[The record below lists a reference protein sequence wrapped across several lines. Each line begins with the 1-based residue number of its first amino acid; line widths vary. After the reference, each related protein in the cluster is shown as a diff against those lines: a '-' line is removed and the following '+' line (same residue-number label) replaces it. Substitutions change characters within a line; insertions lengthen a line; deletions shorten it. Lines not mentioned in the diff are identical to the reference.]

1 MVHFA
6 FRNKYSGIITSILL
20 FNICSLSFA
29 QTNNKID
36 LKQAID
42 SAIKNYPELNAKQFE
57 TESANAAVR
66 DAKNQS
72 LPSLKLGDEVD
83 LGTANGLGGSYFS
96 MGIIPSTSGGI
107 TAENNSSTFLGN
119 IGVAYME
126 DELYNFGLNRARIA
140 STKYFAN
147 ISKADYGATSYSV
160 QFQIAQLFFD
170 MLKYRL
176 LTNIQQKN
184 IERYNVLCNYIK
196 AYTGSGIKAG
206 VDSSVANAEV
216 SKAKIQYIQ
225 TLEIYNKLKAE
236 FIYYTGI
243 KNNNFEIDTGAYH
256 LPDVLMNQL
265 QLTVSADSVSSSNPI
280 LVYYNSQWEYAM
292 SQEKLI
298 KKSYLPKLYL
308 VGSFWMRG
316 SSISPIDGY
325 EDLST
330 GLNYSRYN
338 YMGGLALTY
347 NIFDMVHR
355 RDKVATQYFHAE
367 AIHEEV
373 NQQKLLLNNQLQQ
386 ADIAI
391 QAVLDREREIPI
403 QLRAAQNAFSQKSAQ
418 YNAGIANIAEL
429 TDASYLLYRAETDAV
444 EIQSDLLNTLLQK
457 AVANNTLN
465 TFLSNF

>member
-1 MVHFA
+1 MYFIKC
-6 FRNKYSGIITSILL
+6 RQTIITSLLILSGY
-20 FNICSLSFA
+20 SLSFA
-29 QTNNKID
+29 QTGNKIG

-42 SAIKNYPELNAKQFE
+42 SAIKNYPELNAKQLE
-57 TESANAAVR
+57 IKSADAVVR
-66 DAKNQS
+66 DAKDQR
-72 LPSLKLGDEVD
+72 LPSLTVSDQVD
-83 LGTANGLGGSYFS
+83 IGTANSLSGSYFP

-107 TAENNSSTFLGN
+107 SVENNSNTFSGN

-126 DELYNFGLNRARIA
+126 HELYNFGLNHARIA
-140 STKYFAN
+140 SAESFAN
-147 ISKADYGATSYSV
+147 TSKADYDATSYSL
-160 QFQIAQLFFD
+160 QFQISQLFFD
-170 MLKYRL
+170 LLKYRL
-176 LTNIQQKN
+176 LTSVQQKN
-184 IERYNVLCNYIK
+184 IERYNVLYNYIK

-206 VDSSVANAEV
+206 VDSSIANAEV

-225 TLEIYNKLKAE
+225 TLEVYNKLRSE

-243 KNNNFEIDTGAYH
+243 KNKDFEIDTGMYH
-256 LPDVLMNQL
+256 LPDAIVNQL
-265 QLTVSADSVSSSNPI
+265 QLKVSADSVSTSNPI
-280 LVYYNSQWEYAM
+280 LAYYNSQWEYAL
-292 SQEKLI
+292 SQENLV

-308 VGSFWMRG
+308 LGSAWTRG
-316 SSISPIDGY
+316 SSISPTDGY
-325 EDLST
+325 GDLAN

-355 RDKVATQYFHAE
+355 KDKVATQYFHAE

-373 NQQKLLLNNQLQQ
+373 NQQKLLLENQLKQ

-391 QAVLDREREIPI
+391 QAALDREREIPV
-403 QLRAAQNAFSQKSAQ
+403 QLKAAQNAFAQKSAQ

-444 EIQSDLLNTLLQK
+444 ETQSDLLNTLLQK

-465 TFLSNF
+465 AFLSNF

>member
-6 FRNKYSGIITSILL
+6 FRNKHLIIVIVLL
-20 FNICSLSFA
+20 VTICSLSFA
-29 QTNNKID
+29 QINNKIG

-42 SAIKNYPELNAKQFE
+42 SAIKNYPLLNAKQFE
-57 TESANAAVR
+57 IESANAAVR
-66 DAKNQS
+66 DAKDQR
-72 LPSLKLGDEVD
+72 LPSLNASDQVD
-83 LGTANGLGGSYFS
+83 LGTANGLGGSYFP

-107 TAENNSSTFLGN
+107 SAENNSNTFSGN

-140 STKYFAN
+140 SAKSFVN
-147 ISKADYGATSYSV
+147 ISKADYDATSYSL

-170 MLKYRL
+170 MLKYKL

-184 IERYNVLCNYIK
+184 IERYNTLYNYIK

-206 VDSSVANAEV
+206 VDSSVAHAEV
-216 SKAKIQYIQ
+216 SKAKIEYIQ
-225 TLEIYNKLKAE
+225 TLEMYNKLKSE

-243 KNNNFEIDTGAYH
+243 TNKNFEIDTGAYH
-256 LPDVLMNQL
+256 LPDALMNQL
-265 QLTVSADSVSSSNPI
+265 QLKVSADSISSSNPI
-280 LVYYNSQWEYAM
+280 LVYYNSRWEYAL

-298 KKSYLPKLYL
+298 KKSYLPKLFL
-308 VGSFWMRG
+308 VGSYWMRG
-316 SSISPIDGY
+316 SSISPTDGY
-325 EDLST
+325 RDLST

-347 NIFDMVHR
+347 NFIDMVHR
-355 RDKVATQYFHAE
+355 RDKVATQNFHAE

-373 NQQKLLLNNQLQQ
+373 NQQKLVLENQLQQ
-386 ADIAI
+386 ADISI
-391 QAVLDREREIPI
+391 QAVLDRRREIPI
-403 QLRAAQNAFSQKSAQ
+403 QLQAAQNAFSQKSAQ

-444 EIQSDLLNTLLQK
+444 EVQSDLLNTLLQK

>member
-1 MVHFA
+1 MYFKKC
-6 FRNKYSGIITSILL
+6 RLGTLTGILL
-20 FNICSLSFA
+20 FNMYTLSFA
-29 QTNNKID
+29 QTGNKIG

-57 TESANAAVR
+57 IKSANAAVL
-66 DAKNQS
+66 DAKDQR
-72 LPSLKLGDEVD
+72 LPSLTLSDQVD
-83 LGTANGLGGSYFS
+83 IGTANSLDGSYFP

-107 TAENNSSTFLGN
+107 TAENNSSLFSGN
-119 IGVAYME
+119 IGVAYLE
-126 DELYNFGLNRARIA
+126 HELYNFGLNQASIA
-140 STKYFAN
+140 SAKSFAN
-147 ISKADYGATSYSV
+147 ISKADYDATSYSL
-160 QFQIAQLFFD
+160 QYQISQVFFD
-170 MLKYRL
+170 LLKYRL
-176 LTNIQQKN
+176 LANVQQKN
-184 IERYNVLCNYIK
+184 IERYNVLFNYIK

-256 LPDVLMNQL
+256 LPDVLRNQL
-265 QLTVSADSVSSSNPI
+265 QSAVSADSVSSSNPI
-280 LVYYNSQWEYAM
+280 LVYYNSQWEYAL
-292 SQEKLI
+292 SQEKLT

-308 VGSFWMRG
+308 VGSAWMRG
-316 SSISPIDGY
+316 SSISPTAGY
-325 EDLST
+325 QDYST

-338 YMGGLALTY
+338 YMAGLAFTY
-347 NIFDMVHR
+347 NIIDIVHR
-355 RDKVATQYFHAE
+355 KDKVAAQYFHAE
-367 AIHEEV
+367 AVHEEV

-391 QAVLDREREIPI
+391 QAVLNRAREIPI

-457 AVANNTLN
+457 AIANNTLN

>member
-1 MVHFA
+1 MFFTKH
-6 FRNKYSGIITSILL
+6 RSGILASALVLSI
-20 FNICSLSFA
+20 CTGSFA
-29 QTNNKID
+29 QTKVG

-42 SAIKNYPELNAKQFE
+42 SAINNYPELRAKQLE
-57 TESANAAVR
+57 TKSADAAVR
-66 DAKNQS
+66 DAKDER
-72 LPSLKLGDEVD
+72 LPSLTVSDQVD
-83 LGTANGLGGSYFS
+83 IGTANSLTGSYFP

-107 TAENNSSTFLGN
+107 SAENNSTPFSGN
-119 IGVAYME
+119 IGVAYLQ
-126 DELYNFGLNRARIA
+126 DELYNFGLNHARIA
-140 STKYFAN
+140 SAQSFAN
-147 ISKADYGATSYSV
+147 ITKADYNATAYSL
-160 QFQIAQLFFD
+160 QYQIAQLFFD

-176 LTNIQQKN
+176 LTSIQQKN
-184 IERYNVLCNYIK
+184 IERYNVLYNYIK

-225 TLEIYNKLKAE
+225 TQEIYSKLKSE

-243 KNNNFEIDTGAYH
+243 KNKDFEIDTTVYH
-256 LPDVLMNQL
+256 LPNALLDQL
-265 QLTVSADSVSSSNPI
+265 QLNVSADSVSVSNPI
-280 LVYYNSQWEYAM
+280 LLFYNSQWQYAM

-308 VGSFWMRG
+308 VGSGWVRG
-316 SSISPIDGY
+316 SSISPTDGY
-325 EDLST
+325 QDLST
-330 GLNYSRYN
+330 GIDYSRYN

-347 NIFDMVHR
+347 DLFDIVHR

-367 AIHEEV
+367 AINEEL
-373 NQQKLLLNNQLQQ
+373 NQQKLVLQNQLQQ

-391 QAVLDREREIPI
+391 QSVLDREREIPI
-403 QLRAAQNAFSQKSAQ
+403 QLKAAREAFSQKSAQ

-429 TDASYLLYRAETDAV
+429 TDASYLLYRAETNAV

-457 AVANNTLN
+457 AAANNTLN

>member
-1 MVHFA
+1 MYFIKCYT
-6 FRNKYSGIITSILL
+6 RIITSILL
-20 FNICSLSFA
+20 CGICSLSFA
-29 QTNNKID
+29 QTGNKIG

-42 SAIKNYPELNAKQFE
+42 SAIKNYPELNAKQHE
-57 TESANAAVR
+57 IESADAAVR
-66 DAKNQS
+66 DAKDQR
-72 LPSLKLGDEVD
+72 LPSLNASDQVD
-83 LGTANGLGGSYFS
+83 LGTANGLGGSYFP

-107 TAENNSSTFLGN
+107 SPENNSNMFSGN

-126 DELYNFGLNRARIA
+126 DELYNFGLNQARIA
-140 STKYFAN
+140 SAKSFAN
-147 ISKADYGATSYSV
+147 ISKADYAATSYSL

-170 MLKYRL
+170 ILKYKL

-184 IERYNVLCNYIK
+184 IERYNTLYNFIK

-206 VDSSVANAEV
+206 VDSSVANAEI
-216 SKAKIQYIQ
+216 SKAKIKYIQ
-225 TLEIYNKLKAE
+225 TLEIYDKLKSD

-243 KNNNFEIDTGAYH
+243 KNKNFEIDTAAYH
-256 LPDVLMNQL
+256 LPDTLMNQL
-265 QLTVSADSVSSSNPI
+265 QLKVSADSVSSSNPI
-280 LVYYNSQWEYAM
+280 LFYYNSQWEYSL

-298 KKSYLPKLYL
+298 KKSFLPKLYL
-308 VGSFWMRG
+308 VGSVWMRG
-316 SSISPIDGY
+316 SSISPTDGY
-325 EDLST
+325 GDFST

-355 RDKVATQYFHAE
+355 KDKVATQYFHTE
-367 AIHEEV
+367 AVYEEV
-373 NQQKLLLNNQLQQ
+373 NQQKLLLENQLQQ

-391 QAVLDREREIPI
+391 QAVLGREREIPI
-403 QLRAAQNAFSQKSAQ
+403 QLQAAQNAFSQKLAQ
-418 YNAGIANIAEL
+418 YNTGIANIAEL
-429 TDASYLLYRAETDAV
+429 TDASYLLYTAETDAV

>member
-1 MVHFA
+1 MYLKKCHP
-6 FRNKYSGIITSILL
+6 GIITGILL
-20 FNICSLSFA
+20 FTICTLSFA
-29 QTNNKID
+29 QTGNKIG

-57 TESANAAVR
+57 IKSANAAIR
-66 DAKNQS
+66 DAKDQR

-107 TAENNSSTFLGN
+107 SAENNSSIFSGN
-119 IGVAYME
+119 IGVAYLE
-126 DELYNFGLNRARIA
+126 HELYNFGLNQARIA
-140 STKYFAN
+140 SAKSFAN
-147 ISKADYGATSYSV
+147 ISKADYDATSYSL
-160 QFQIAQLFFD
+160 QFQISQVFFD
-170 MLKYRL
+170 LLKYRL
-176 LTNIQQKN
+176 LANVQQKN
-184 IERYNVLCNYIK
+184 IERYNVLYNYIK

-216 SKAKIQYIQ
+216 SKAKIEYIQ
-225 TLEIYNKLKAE
+225 TLEIYDKLKAE

-243 KNNNFEIDTGAYH
+243 RNPNFEIDTGAYH
-256 LPDVLMNQL
+256 LSDLLRTQL
-265 QLTVSADSVSSSNPI
+265 QSAVSADSVSSSNPI
-280 LVYYNSQWEYAM
+280 LAYYNSQWEYAL
-292 SQEKLI
+292 SQERLT

-308 VGSFWMRG
+308 LGFAWMRG
-316 SSISPIDGY
+316 SSISPTDGY
-325 EDLST
+325 KDYST
-330 GLNYSRYN
+330 GLDYSRYN
-338 YMGGLALTY
+338 YMAGLAFTY
-347 NIFDMVHR
+347 NIIDIVHR
-355 RDKVATQYFHAE
+355 KDKVATQYFHAE
-367 AIHEEV
+367 AVHEEV

-391 QAVLDREREIPI
+391 QAVLNREREIPI

-457 AVANNTLN
+457 AIANNTLN